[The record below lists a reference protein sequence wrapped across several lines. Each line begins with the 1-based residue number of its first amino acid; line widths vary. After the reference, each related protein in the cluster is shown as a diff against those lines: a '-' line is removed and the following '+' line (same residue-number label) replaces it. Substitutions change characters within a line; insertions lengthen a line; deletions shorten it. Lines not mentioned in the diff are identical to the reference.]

1 MAGAAQEKAATAMHA
16 LSDLLSRDAATTRKG
31 AERWVTRVGSSV
43 DYVRTLVAT
52 SMGEFESLYDPNHDT
67 DHSDSDDEDGGDQ
80 D

>member
-1 MAGAAQEKAATAMHA
+1 MDA
-16 LSDLLSRDAATTRKG
+16 LSETLSRGAATTSKG
-31 AERWVTRVGSSV
+31 AERWVTRVGSGV
-43 DYVRTLVAT
+43 DYARTVVAT